1 MILQI
6 ESTVMPYLQV
16 LSEFREGVRQIAREK
31 KGESSLFPVL
41 LHVRLVGHRNQ
52 TEGEDGGETADRV
65 SPCLENKSK
74 ASLNLN
80 FWISAASLFNLGIFY
95 RLLN

>member
-31 KGESSLFPVL
+31 KGESSLFPLL
-41 LHVRLVGHRNQ
+41 LHMRLGGLRNQ
-52 TEGEDGGETADRV
+52 TGMEDGGVGVRQLIV
-65 SPCLENKSK
+65 SACLENKSK
-74 ASLNLN
+74 VSLNQSCFEFLHLCCL
-80 FWISAASLFNLGIFY
+80 SP
-95 RLLN
+95 

>member
-1 MILQI
+1 MIKLTVEIIVLQI

-41 LHVRLVGHRNQ
+41 LHMRLGGFRNQ
-52 TEGEDGGETADRV
+52 TGGLGV
-65 SPCLENKSK
+65 SQLIPP
-74 ASLNLN
+74 
-80 FWISAASLFNLGIFY
+80 LFAWRIKTRHL
-95 RLLN
+95 

>member
-31 KGESSLFPVL
+31 KGESSLFPV
-41 LHVRLVGHRNQ
+41 H
-52 TEGEDGGETADRV
+52 ETFLYFPV
-65 SPCLENKSK
+65 
-74 ASLNLN
+74 
-80 FWISAASLFNLGIFY
+80 LFPAHETW
-95 RLLN
+95 RE

>member
-31 KGESSLFPVL
+31 KGESSRFPVL
-41 LHVRLVGHRNQ
+41 LHMRLEVIG
-52 TEGEDGGETADRV
+52 TKLGERMEV
-65 SPCLENKSK
+65 
-74 ASLNLN
+74 
-80 FWISAASLFNLGIFY
+80 WV
-95 RLLN
+95 